1 MIGKTHWQIPSTN
14 ALKENYKRNEK
25 EKMDSYITNLSNNQP
40 DMEGFT
46 LAREIY
52 QKQKKKNEITEKDD
66 KLQEYVHNFSD
77 AADLF
82 NVRSA
87 DNSSPNKMMGFA
99 AAIKFNTQKQMAKV
113 NTGNAILDMMRGFKR
128 KRELAD

>member
-1 MIGKTHWQIPSTN
+1 MIGKTQWQIPSTN

-52 QKQKKKNEITEKDD
+52 QKQKKKNEATEKDD

-99 AAIKFNTQKQMAKV
+99 AAIKFNT
-113 NTGNAILDMMRGFKR
+113 
-128 KRELAD
+128 